1 MIIIGLWELLTVLA
15 IIVLGSVI
23 YLVGYMAEKY
33 RELSGKYQ
41 REKKHV

>member
-1 MIIIGLWELLTVLA
+1 MIIIGLWELLTVLN

-23 YLVGYMAEKY
+23 YLVGYMVEKY

>member
-1 MIIIGLWELLTVLA
+1 MIIIGLWELLTVLT

-23 YLVGYMAEKY
+23 YLVGYLVEKY
-33 RELSGKYQ
+33 QELSEKYQ